1 MCITFMEGLLH
12 AQIYEI
18 GVLLNRNSSV
28 CCHSYGIFE
37 PNSQLP
43 GWAAS
48 TAAVTITALSS
59 QENSLSDFN
68 GDDKQT
74 TLALSTKFLSAHRVE
89 KAWARMAMKRW
100 KRAHMNAWH
109 IN

>member
-1 MCITFMEGLLH
+1 MGITFMEGLLH

-18 GVLLNRNSSV
+18 GVLLNRNSTV

-59 QENSLSDFN
+59 QENSLKDFN

-74 TLALSTKFLSAHRVE
+74 TLWRLAQKSCPRIGWRRRGRGWL
-89 KAWARMAMKRW
+89 
-100 KRAHMNAWH
+100 
-109 IN
+109 